1 MKNSENKLLKASREA
16 NMTLDLQGLQNWHK
30 IVRFLLEITNL
41 QPLPNQN
48 NKEDERMI
56 NTFKKNIKSI
66 YQNWW
71 YEETISV
78 KNSKLNF
85 LSKYKKRFKFEP
97 YLDILP
103 RHIRLYTSRLRTSSH
118 NYPIET
124 LRYCEPY
131 IDPQD
136 RKCNICDSNETGDE
150 HHYLLKCTNQNI
162 INTRQT
168 FLTNIKNTTNQ
179 FKDFK
184 DECIIQYCLLLHDQ
198 KVIQETAEFIKAV
211 AITYRE
217 ELEERKE
224 ETITITR
231 SGRLVKKPDKLNL

>member
-1 MKNSENKLLKASREA
+1 MSKISNSNLSAVLMFWKILLAGKGRTHERLQFKALAMSFWQSTK
-16 NMTLDLQGLQNWHK
+16 MLCVLK
-30 IVRFLLEITNL
+30 IW
-41 QPLPNQN
+41 Q
-48 NKEDERMI
+48 
-56 NTFKKNIKSI
+56 TFRGPD
-66 YQNWW
+66 
-71 YEETISV
+71 TC
-78 KNSKLNF
+78 
-85 LSKYKKRFKFEP
+85 
-97 YLDILP
+97 
-103 RHIRLYTSRLRTSSH
+103 SH

-124 LRYCEPY
+124 LRYCTPY